1 MNKPEYRI
9 WPVKKSNSRW
19 HAYQNHDLTCRIV
32 RVYDSMEPPRVKSWL
47 ESKTECNQVSLRRLM
62 RVNVD
67 LWVCTEF
74 AGLGKMEMAS
84 VRLFRFSLFL
94 TTLHQYRSA
103 SIKSFFFLPP
113 RFVFSCSLIPSRNCA
128 TIRLQ
133 QRRRGA
139 HAWWLRRRW
148 DEVWVGKCAF
158 LPRLCECMVAATTM
172 KCMAVR
178 TMKRVFIVLFFV
190 LFSLFILCDS
200 KVRWPKARFSSFP
213 LLFVGLPF
221 DWRIL

>member
-103 SIKSFFFLPP
+103 SIKSFFFFLLA
-113 RFVFSCSLIPSRNCA
+113 SCSVVPSFHPAIVRQYDCNSVGEVHM
-128 TIRLQ
+128 
-133 QRRRGA
+133 RGGCGDDEMKCEWA
-139 HAWWLRRRW
+139 SVRFFHDYVSAWWPQRQWSAWRW
-148 DEVWVGKCAF
+148 GQWRESLLFSSLFCFHFSSSATVKCDG
-158 LPRLCECMVAATTM
+158 PRLG
-172 KCMAVR
+172 
-178 TMKRVFIVLFFV
+178 F
-190 LFSLFILCDS
+190 
-200 KVRWPKARFSSFP
+200 
-213 LLFVGLPF
+213 LLFLF
-221 DWRIL
+221 CL